1 MKRYISRAK
10 NRLALVLL
18 YSFLFLML
26 VGCIVSN
33 LVIMLISL
41 PFFIAGIIL
50 MFSTNRCPHCKVL
63 DVGAAPGSWTM
74 YILKMLGDNGFLSA
88 IDLKPLNITIKKSNF
103 FFIQGDAF
111 DQENIQK
118 LAEKGP
124 YNAVV
129 SDAAPSTTGNKIVD
143 TERSIQLIESIY
155 NTALQVLLP
164 GGNFVFKMF
173 QGGKEKEILDDMRKH
188 FNAVKILKPQASRT
202 NSFETFVIGLGKK
215 A

>member
-1 MKRYISRAK
+1 MAKKGTWDDDFYTKKAQKEGYPARSVYKLEEIQQKFTVIKRD
-10 NRLALVLL
+10 
-18 YSFLFLML
+18 F
-26 VGCIVSN
+26 
-33 LVIMLISL
+33 
-41 PFFIAGIIL
+41 
-50 MFSTNRCPHCKVL
+50 KVL

-88 IDLKPLNITIKKSNF
+88 IDLKPLSITIKKSNF
-103 FFIQGDAF
+103 FFVQGDAF

-118 LAEKGP
+118 LTEKGP

>member
-1 MKRYISRAK
+1 MAKKGTWDDDFYTKKAQKEGYPARSVYKLEEIQQKFTVIKRD
-10 NRLALVLL
+10 
-18 YSFLFLML
+18 F
-26 VGCIVSN
+26 
-33 LVIMLISL
+33 
-41 PFFIAGIIL
+41 
-50 MFSTNRCPHCKVL
+50 KVL

-88 IDLKPLNITIKKSNF
+88 IDLKPLSITIKKSNF
-103 FFIQGDAF
+103 FFVQGDAF

-155 NTALQVLLP
+155 NTALQVLLR
-164 GGNFVFKMF
+164 GGNFVFKVF

>member
-1 MKRYISRAK
+1 MKKGTWDDDFYTKKAQKEGYPARSVYKLEEIQQK
-10 NRLALVLL
+10 FN
-18 YSFLFLML
+18 
-26 VGCIVSN
+26 
-33 LVIMLISL
+33 VIKRD
-41 PFFIAGIIL
+41 F
-50 MFSTNRCPHCKVL
+50 RVL

-74 YILKMLGDNGFLSA
+74 YIMKMLGENGFLSA
-88 IDLKPLNITIKKSNF
+88 IDLKPLSINIRKPNF
-103 FFIQGDAF
+103 FFVQGDAF
-111 DQENIQK
+111 DQANIQL

-129 SDAAPSTTGNKIVD
+129 SDAAPSTSGNKIVD

-155 NTALQVLLP
+155 NTALQVLTP

-215 A
+215 D

>member
-1 MKRYISRAK
+1 MKKGTWDDDFYTNKAQKEGYPARSVYKLQEIQQKFS
-10 NRLALVLL
+10 
-18 YSFLFLML
+18 
-26 VGCIVSN
+26 
-33 LVIMLISL
+33 VIKKD
-41 PFFIAGIIL
+41 F
-50 MFSTNRCPHCKVL
+50 KVL
-63 DVGAAPGSWTM
+63 DVGASPGSWTM
-74 YILKMLGDNGFLSA
+74 YIMRMLGENGFLSA
-88 IDLKPLNITIKKSNF
+88 IDLKPLSINIRKPNF
-103 FFIQGDAF
+103 FFVQGDAF
-111 DQENIQK
+111 DPENIRL

-155 NTALQVLLP
+155 NTALQVLTP

-173 QGGKEKEILDDMRKH
+173 QGGKEKEILEDMKKH
-188 FNAVKILKPQASRT
+188 FSSVKILKPQASRS

>member
-1 MKRYISRAK
+1 MKKGTWDDDFYTKKAQKEGYPARSVYKLEEIQQK
-10 NRLALVLL
+10 
-18 YSFLFLML
+18 F
-26 VGCIVSN
+26 G
-33 LVIMLISL
+33 VIKRD
-41 PFFIAGIIL
+41 F
-50 MFSTNRCPHCKVL
+50 KVL

-74 YILKMLGDNGFLSA
+74 YIMKMLGEGGFLSA
-88 IDLKPLNITIKKSNF
+88 IDLKPLSITIKNPNF
-103 FFIQGDAF
+103 FFVQGDAF
-111 DQENIQK
+111 DQKNIRQ

-155 NTALQVLLP
+155 NTALQVLTP

-188 FNAVKILKPQASRT
+188 FNAVKILKPQASRS

>member
-1 MKRYISRAK
+1 MAKKGTWDDDFYTKKAQKEGYPARSVYKLEEIQQKFNVIKRD
-10 NRLALVLL
+10 
-18 YSFLFLML
+18 F
-26 VGCIVSN
+26 
-33 LVIMLISL
+33 
-41 PFFIAGIIL
+41 
-50 MFSTNRCPHCKVL
+50 KVL

-74 YILKMLGDNGFLSA
+74 YIMEMLGDSGFLSA
-88 IDLKPLNITIKKSNF
+88 IDLKPLSITVKNPNF
-103 FFIQGDAF
+103 LFVQGDAF
-111 DQENIQK
+111 DPENIRV

-155 NTALQVLLP
+155 NTALQVLIP

-188 FNAVKILKPQASRT
+188 FNAVKILKPQASRS

>member
-1 MKRYISRAK
+1 MAK
-10 NRLALVLL
+10 KGSWDDDFYTKKAQKEGYPARSVYKLQEIQQKFN
-18 YSFLFLML
+18 
-26 VGCIVSN
+26 
-33 LVIMLISL
+33 VIKKD
-41 PFFIAGIIL
+41 F
-50 MFSTNRCPHCKVL
+50 RVL
-63 DVGAAPGSWTM
+63 DVGAAPGSWSM
-74 YILKMLGDNGFLSA
+74 YIMKFLGNTGFLSA
-88 IDLKPLNITIKKSNF
+88 IDLKPLGIQVQNKNF

-111 DQENIQK
+111 SQENIQA

-124 YNAVV
+124 YNAVL

-173 QGGKEKEILDDMRKH
+173 QGGKEKEILESMRKN
-188 FNAVKILKPQASRT
+188 FNSVKILKPQASRT

-215 A
+215 

>member
-1 MKRYISRAK
+1 MKKGTWDDDFYTKKAQKEGYPARSVYKLEEIQQK
-10 NRLALVLL
+10 FN
-18 YSFLFLML
+18 
-26 VGCIVSN
+26 
-33 LVIMLISL
+33 VIKRD
-41 PFFIAGIIL
+41 F
-50 MFSTNRCPHCKVL
+50 RVL

-74 YILKMLGDNGFLSA
+74 YIMRMLSETGFLSA
-88 IDLKPLNITIKKSNF
+88 IDLKPLSITIKKPNF
-103 FFIQGDAF
+103 FFVQGDAF
-111 DQENIQK
+111 DQANIQ
-118 LAEKGP
+118 LLEEKGP

-155 NTALQVLLP
+155 NTALQVLTP

-173 QGGKEKEILDDMRKH
+173 QGGKEKEILDDMKKH

>member
-1 MKRYISRAK
+1 MAKKGTWDDDFYTKKAQKEGYPARSVYKLEEIQQKFTVIKRD
-10 NRLALVLL
+10 
-18 YSFLFLML
+18 F
-26 VGCIVSN
+26 
-33 LVIMLISL
+33 
-41 PFFIAGIIL
+41 
-50 MFSTNRCPHCKVL
+50 KVL

-103 FFIQGDAF
+103 FFVQGDAF
-111 DQENIQK
+111 DQENIRK

>member
-1 MKRYISRAK
+1 VAKKGTWDDDFYTKKAQKEGYPARSVYKLEEIQQKFTVIKRD
-10 NRLALVLL
+10 
-18 YSFLFLML
+18 F
-26 VGCIVSN
+26 
-33 LVIMLISL
+33 
-41 PFFIAGIIL
+41 
-50 MFSTNRCPHCKVL
+50 KVL

-88 IDLKPLNITIKKSNF
+88 IDLKPLSITIKKSNF
-103 FFIQGDAF
+103 FFVQGDAF

>member
-1 MKRYISRAK
+1 MKKGTWDDDFYTKKAQKEGYPARSVYKLEEIQQK
-10 NRLALVLL
+10 
-18 YSFLFLML
+18 FT
-26 VGCIVSN
+26 
-33 LVIMLISL
+33 VIKRD
-41 PFFIAGIIL
+41 F
-50 MFSTNRCPHCKVL
+50 KVL

-88 IDLKPLNITIKKSNF
+88 IDLKPLSITIKKSNF
-103 FFIQGDAF
+103 FFVQGDAF

-118 LAEKGP
+118 LTEKGP

>member
-1 MKRYISRAK
+1 MAKKGTWDDDFYTKKAQKEGYPARSVYKLEEIQQKFTVIKRD
-10 NRLALVLL
+10 
-18 YSFLFLML
+18 F
-26 VGCIVSN
+26 
-33 LVIMLISL
+33 
-41 PFFIAGIIL
+41 
-50 MFSTNRCPHCKVL
+50 KVL

-88 IDLKPLNITIKKSNF
+88 IDLKPLSITIKKSNF
-103 FFIQGDAF
+103 FFVQGDAF

>member
-1 MKRYISRAK
+1 MKKGTWDDDFYTKKAQKEGYPARSVYKLEEIQQK
-10 NRLALVLL
+10 FN
-18 YSFLFLML
+18 
-26 VGCIVSN
+26 
-33 LVIMLISL
+33 VIKRD
-41 PFFIAGIIL
+41 F
-50 MFSTNRCPHCKVL
+50 RVL

-74 YILKMLGDNGFLSA
+74 YIMRMLSETGFLSA
-88 IDLKPLNITIKKSNF
+88 IDLKPLSITIKKPNF
-103 FFIQGDAF
+103 FFVQGDAF
-111 DQENIQK
+111 DQTNIQM

-155 NTALQVLLP
+155 NTALQVLTP

-173 QGGKEKEILDDMRKH
+173 QGGKEKEILDDMKKH

>member
-1 MKRYISRAK
+1 MKKGTWDDDFYTKKAQKEGYPARSVYKLEEIQQK
-10 NRLALVLL
+10 FN
-18 YSFLFLML
+18 
-26 VGCIVSN
+26 
-33 LVIMLISL
+33 VIKRD
-41 PFFIAGIIL
+41 F
-50 MFSTNRCPHCKVL
+50 RVL

-74 YILKMLGDNGFLSA
+74 YIMKMLGENGFLSA
-88 IDLKPLNITIKKSNF
+88 IDLKPLSINIRKPNF
-103 FFIQGDAF
+103 FFVQGDAF
-111 DQENIQK
+111 DQANIQL

-155 NTALQVLLP
+155 NTALQVLTP

>member
-1 MKRYISRAK
+1 MKKGTWDDDFYTKKAQKEGYPARSVYKLEEIQQK
-10 NRLALVLL
+10 FN
-18 YSFLFLML
+18 
-26 VGCIVSN
+26 
-33 LVIMLISL
+33 VIKRD
-41 PFFIAGIIL
+41 F
-50 MFSTNRCPHCKVL
+50 RVL

-74 YILKMLGDNGFLSA
+74 DIMKLLGEGGFLSA
-88 IDLKPLNITIKKSNF
+88 IDLKPLSITVKKPNF
-103 FFIQGDAF
+103 FFLQGDAF
-111 DQENIQK
+111 DQTSIRM

-155 NTALQVLLP
+155 NTALQVLAS

-173 QGGKEKEILDDMRKH
+173 QGGKEKEILDDMKKH